1 MLHAVLDR
9 YDCGERNLALAHL
22 QALRRLLPRDGRTLW
37 LLDRGYPSRAFIH
50 ALTQERL
57 FYVMRVPSTFVD
69 EVLGTTEPDA
79 TVTIRITQER
89 ARHLKAQGT
98 PVPVVKIVL
107 PTGTVEASV
116 THVGAEVLPHAAL
129 ETWDQRHL
137 KYAAYKIHTHRVMG
151 NLKNPLI
158 A

>member
-1 MLHAVLDR
+1 MLER
-9 YDCGERNLALAHL
+9 YDRGEQDLALAHL
-22 QALRRLLPRDGRTLW
+22 QALRRLLPRDSRTLW
-37 LLDRGYPSRAFIH
+37 IRDRGYPSRAFIP
-50 ALTQERL
+50 AWTPEWLCYL
-57 FYVMRVPSTFVD
+57 MRVSSTFVD
-69 EVLGTTEPDA
+69 AVLGTAEPDA
-79 TVTIRITQER
+79 TVTVRITQER